1 MRDQADSLA
10 LACLAELERLPP
22 GERSVFLLHDV
33 FGRSLTDT
41 ARIAGVG
48 ESACRHLLQH
58 ARAAMRAAKAK
69 LDAERRD
76 NATIVL
82 RFRAAVRAGDLA
94 ELVDLLA
101 PDAIA
106 AEPGAAPAVGRDA
119 VARRALVAGERIVS
133 IDAAGGLVQTVRVT
147 TGSARSS

>member
-10 LACLAELERLPP
+10 LSCLSELERLPP
-22 GERSVFLLHDV
+22 SGRSVFLLHDV
-33 FGRSLTDT
+33 FGRSLADT

-48 ESACRHLLQH
+48 ESACRRLLQE

-76 NATIVL
+76 NATTVS

-94 ELVDLLA
+94 ALVDLLA
-101 PDAIA
+101 ADAIA
-106 AEPGAAPAVGRDA
+106 TEPGTARTLGREA
-119 VARRALVAGERIVS
+119 VARRALLAGERIVS